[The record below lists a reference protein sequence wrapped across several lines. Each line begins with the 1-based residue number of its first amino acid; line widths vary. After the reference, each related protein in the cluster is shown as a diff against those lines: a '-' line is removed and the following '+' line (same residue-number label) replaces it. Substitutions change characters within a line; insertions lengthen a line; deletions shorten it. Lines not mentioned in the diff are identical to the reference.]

1 MNKNLFTNL
10 FDPMAENTYLNAKEQ
25 DLAGTHT
32 AQSETQAVKQ
42 KTVVVKLGTSV
53 LTGGTL
59 KLDRAHLVELV
70 RQCAQLRRQGHKVII
85 VTSGAIAAGREHLG
99 YPELPK
105 TMASKQL
112 LAAVGQSRLIQE
124 WEHLFGIYGLHVGQ
138 MLLTRADLDDRER
151 YLNARDMIV
160 ALLDN
165 GIIPVVN
172 ENDAVATTEIKVGDN
187 DNLSALVGILAG
199 ADKLLLLTDQPG
211 LFTADPRNNPDAEL
225 IREVHTIDE
234 TLRKLAGGSV
244 GGLGTGGMA
253 TKLQAADVARR
264 AGIEVVIAA
273 GSRPGVIADI
283 VGDTSVGTRFLPL
296 ESPLESR
303 KRWILA
309 GPPPAGDIIID
320 TGAANAVQLRGS
332 SLLSKGITLVKGSFE
347 RGAVVRIYSTEGA
360 LLARGICRYSS
371 KDMTKIAGKHSQD
384 IYQVLGYEYG
394 PVAIHRDDLVV
405 I

>member
-1 MNKNLFTNL
+1 MADTKNTN
-10 FDPMAENTYLNAKEQ
+10 AREQ
-25 DLAGTHT
+25 DLAASAASQTI
-32 AQSETQAVKQ
+32 
-42 KTVVVKLGTSV
+42 VVKLGTSV

-59 KLDRAHLVELV
+59 KLDRAHMVELV
-70 RQCAQLRRQGHKVII
+70 RQCAMLRRQGHKIII

-112 LAAVGQSRLIQE
+112 LAAVGQGRLIQE
-124 WEHLFGIYGLHVGQ
+124 WETLFGIYGINIGQ
-138 MLLTRADLDDRER
+138 MLLTRADLNDRER
-151 YLNARDMIV
+151 YLNARDMLV

-165 GIIPVVN
+165 GIVPVVN

-187 DNLSALVGILAG
+187 DNLSALVGILGG
-199 ADKLLLLTDQPG
+199 ADKLLLMTDQPG

-234 TLRKLAGGSV
+234 TLRKLAGGTV

-264 AGIEVVIAA
+264 AGIEVIIAA
-273 GSRPGVIADI
+273 GRRPDVIIDLAE
-283 VGDTSVGTRFLPL
+283 GKSVGTRFLPL

-309 GPPPAGDIIID
+309 GPPPAGDIVID
-320 TGAANAVQLRGS
+320 DGAVIAVQQRGS
-332 SLLSKGITLVKGSFE
+332 SLLAKGITTVKGDFE
-347 RGAVVRIYSTEGA
+347 RGEVVRIFDKQNN

-371 KDMTKIAGKHSQD
+371 VDMAKIAGKHSQE
-384 IYQVLGYEYG
+384 IHLVLGYEHG
-394 PVAIHRDDLVV
+394 HVAIHRDDMVV

>member
-1 MNKNLFTNL
+1 MADTNS
-10 FDPMAENTYLNAKEQ
+10 LNVQ
-25 DLAGTHT
+25 TTGLAADN
-32 AQSETQAVKQ
+32 AQSEQRSQAVKQ
-42 KTVVVKLGTSV
+42 SSPDQQTIVVKLGTSV

-59 KLDRAHLVELV
+59 QLDRAHMVELV
-70 RQCAQLRRQGHKVII
+70 RQCALLRRQGHKVII

-105 TMASKQL
+105 NMASKQL

-124 WEHLFGIYGLHVGQ
+124 WESLFGIYNLHVGQ

-187 DNLSALVGILAG
+187 DNLSALVGILAS

-234 TLRKLAGGSV
+234 TLRKLAGGSA

-264 AGIEVVIAA
+264 AGIEVIIAA
-273 GSRPGVIADI
+273 GSRTDVIADL
-283 VGDTSVGTRFLPL
+283 VKGESVGTRFLPL

-309 GPPPAGDIIID
+309 GPPPAGDIVID
-320 TGAANAVQLRGS
+320 DGAAMAVQQRGS
-332 SLLSKGITLVKGSFE
+332 SLLSKGIARVDGDFE
-347 RGAVVRIYSTEGA
+347 RGEVARIFNAKGE
-360 LLARGICRYSS
+360 LLARGISRYSS
-371 KDMTKIAGKHSQD
+371 YDLAKIAGKHSQD
-384 IYQVLGYEYG
+384 IHQVLGYEYG
-394 PVAIHRDDLVV
+394 PVAVHRDDLVV